1 MSNRHENLQYRG
13 KKDGKKKRKAMPFE
27 KRAMKNE
34 KKKWKWYSFAT
45 EEGKGDGA
53 KQGQTHSKSLCVQ
66 LGQRKKTM

>member
-1 MSNRHENLQYRG
+1 
-13 KKDGKKKRKAMPFE
+13 MPFE

-34 KKKWKWYSFAT
+34 KKWKWYSFAT